1 MTLFTEGHLQAY
13 ERMMQQTCKDYG
25 SRRNRASADNKADKK
40 RGETPKKAAEKG
52 GERRGCNQ
60 S

>member
-40 RGETPKKAAEKG
+40 RVEAPNTSL
-52 GERRGCNQ
+52 Q
-60 S
+60 LL